1 MPQYDY
7 EIVNGEG
14 ELTKGQIEAASPA
27 DVARRLR
34 RAGQT
39 PVGVTETPSAAL
51 PVFRRRLR
59 TVDLVIAFR
68 ELATLLS
75 SGVSLGDAVV
85 SQSKGSYR
93 PELVAAFEGVSR
105 ELMRGANFLAALRA
119 AQLPLPDH
127 LYHLVE
133 AGEMSGRLAESL
145 TRAVEQMEYDRH
157 VAAELRSALTYP
169 AVLVASCAAAVLAV
183 FFFVVPEFVHL
194 LENDTDLPLVSE
206 LVLGAGAWFNNNQW
220 LVVATLAAVAFAA
233 AAIFRSSNA
242 RQRFVDALARL
253 PLLGQ
258 WYSETDTAK
267 WAMVMSAMLTSRV
280 ELVGALGLASRGV
293 RVTRRRA
300 VLGRALADVRGGEAL
315 STALEKQD
323 ALTATGYNLIRVG
336 EQSGQLPEMM
346 RSLATLYEENSSRRM
361 KRVLTLIE
369 PVAILCIGAFIGTI
383 FIGVIL
389 AITTVNNVSF

>member
-14 ELTKGQIEAASPA
+14 ELTKGQIEAASA
-27 DVARRLR
+27 AEVARQLGRD
-34 RAGQT
+34 GQT
-39 PVGVTETPSAAL
+39 LVGVTETPPTAL
-51 PVFRRRLR
+51 PTLRRRLR

-75 SGVSLGDAVV
+75 SGVSLGDAVF
-85 SQSKGSYR
+85 SQSKGSYH
-93 PELVAAFEGVSR
+93 PELVEAFNEISR
-105 ELMRGANFLAALRA
+105 ELMRGTNFLGALRA
-119 AQLPLPDH
+119 SKLPLPEH

-133 AGEMSGRLAESL
+133 AGELSGHLAESL

-157 VAAELRSALTYP
+157 VAAELRNALAYP
-169 AVLVASCAAAVLAV
+169 AILVASCAAAVLAV
-183 FFFVVPEFVHL
+183 FLFVVPEFVHL
-194 LENDTDLPLVSE
+194 LEEDVEMPLVSQ
-206 LVLGAGAWFNNNQW
+206 LVLGAGATFNDNRW
-220 LVVATLAAVAFAA
+220 LIGAILVAIAFTVAALV
-233 AAIFRSSNA
+233 RNPNV

-253 PLLGQ
+253 PLFGQ

-293 RVTRRRA
+293 RVSRRRA
-300 VLGRALADVRGGEAL
+300 MLDRALAAVRGGQTL
-315 STALEKQD
+315 SAALEKED

-346 RSLATLYEENSSRRM
+346 RSLGTLYEENSSRRM

-369 PVAILCIGAFIGTI
+369 PLAILCIGAFIGII

-389 AITTVNNVSF
+389 AITAVNNVPL

>member
-27 DVARRLR
+27 EVARRLGR
-34 RAGQT
+34 DGQT
-39 PVGVTETPSAAL
+39 LVGVTETPPTTLPAL
-51 PVFRRRLR
+51 RRRLR

-75 SGVSLGDAVV
+75 SGVSLGDAVI
-85 SQSKGSYR
+85 SQSKGNYH
-93 PELVAAFEGVSR
+93 PELVAAFNEISR
-105 ELMRGANFLAALRA
+105 ELMRGTNFLGALRA
-119 AQLPLPDH
+119 SRLPLPDH

-133 AGEMSGRLAESL
+133 AGELSGHLAESL

-169 AVLVASCAAAVLAV
+169 AILVASCAAAVLAV
-183 FFFVVPEFVHL
+183 FLFVVPEFVHL
-194 LENDTDLPLVSE
+194 LEEDVELPLISE
-206 LVLGAGAWFNNNQW
+206 LVLGAGASFNDNRW
-220 LVVATLAAVAFAA
+220 LVGAILVAIAFTVVAL
-233 AAIFRSSNA
+233 FRNPNV
-242 RQRFVDALARL
+242 RQGFVDTLARL

-280 ELVGALGLASRGV
+280 ELVGALGLAARGV
-293 RVTRRRA
+293 RVSRRRA
-300 VLGRALADVRGGEAL
+300 MLDRALAAVRGGQPL
-315 STALEKQD
+315 SAALEKED
-323 ALTATGYNLIRVG
+323 AFTATGYNLIRVG

-369 PVAILCIGAFIGTI
+369 PVAILCIGAFIGII

-389 AITTVNNVSF
+389 AITAVNNVPL

>member
-27 DVARRLR
+27 EVARRLGR
-34 RAGQT
+34 DGQT
-39 PVGVTETPSAAL
+39 LVGVTETPTTTLPAL
-51 PVFRRRLR
+51 RRRLR

-75 SGVSLGDAVV
+75 SGVSLGDAVI
-85 SQSKGSYR
+85 SQSKGTYH
-93 PELVAAFEGVSR
+93 PELVAAFNDISR
-105 ELMRGANFLAALRA
+105 ELMRGANFLGALRA
-119 AQLPLPDH
+119 SKLPLPDH

-133 AGEMSGRLAESL
+133 AGELSGHLAESL

-157 VAAELRSALTYP
+157 VNAELRSALTYP
-169 AVLVASCAAAVLAV
+169 GILVASCAAAVITV
-183 FFFVVPEFVHL
+183 FLFVVPEFVHL
-194 LENDTDLPLVSE
+194 LEEDVELPLISE
-206 LVLGAGAWFNNNQW
+206 LVLGAGATFNDNRW
-220 LVVATLAAVAFAA
+220 LLAAVLIAIAFTVLAL
-233 AAIFRSSNA
+233 FRNPNV
-242 RQRFVDALARL
+242 RQRFVDALARM

-293 RVTRRRA
+293 RVSRRRA
-300 VLGRALADVRGGEAL
+300 MLDRALTAVRGGQPL
-315 STALEKQD
+315 SAALETEN

-369 PVAILCIGAFIGTI
+369 PVAILCIGAFIGII

-389 AITTVNNVSF
+389 AITAVNNVSL

>member
-27 DVARRLR
+27 EVARRLGR
-34 RAGQT
+34 DGQIL
-39 PVGVTETPSAAL
+39 VGVAETPTTTLPAL
-51 PVFRRRLR
+51 RRRLR

-75 SGVSLGDAVV
+75 SGVSLGDAVI
-85 SQSKGSYR
+85 SQSKGTYH
-93 PELVAAFEGVSR
+93 PELVAAFNDVSR
-105 ELMRGANFLAALRA
+105 ELMRGTNFLGALRA
-119 AQLPLPDH
+119 SKLPLPDH

-133 AGEMSGRLAESL
+133 AGELSGHLPESL

-157 VAAELRSALTYP
+157 VNAELRSALTYP
-169 AVLVASCAAAVLAV
+169 GILVASCAAAVITV
-183 FFFVVPEFVHL
+183 FLFVVPEFVHL
-194 LENDTDLPLVSE
+194 LEEDVELPLISE
-206 LVLGAGAWFNNNQW
+206 LVLGAGATFNDNR
-220 LVVATLAAVAFAA
+220 LLLAAILVAIAFTVLTL
-233 AAIFRSSNA
+233 FRNPDV

-280 ELVGALGLASRGV
+280 ELVGALALASRSV
-293 RVTRRRA
+293 RVSRRRA
-300 VLGRALADVRGGEAL
+300 MLDRALTAVRGGQPL
-315 STALEKQD
+315 SAALEAEN

-369 PVAILCIGAFIGTI
+369 PVAILCIGAFIGII

-389 AITTVNNVSF
+389 AITAVNNVSL

>member
-7 EIVNGEG
+7 EIVNGDG

-27 DVARRLR
+27 EVVRRLDR
-34 RAGQT
+34 DGQT
-39 PVGVTETPSAAL
+39 LVGVAETPPTAL
-51 PVFRRRLR
+51 PAIRRRLR

-75 SGVSLGDAVV
+75 SGVSLGDAIL
-85 SQSKGSYR
+85 SQARGTYH
-93 PELVAAFEGVSR
+93 PELVAAFDAMSR
-105 ELMRGANFLAALRA
+105 ELLRGASFLAALRA
-119 AQLPLPDH
+119 ARLPLRGH

-133 AGEMSGRLAESL
+133 AGELSGQLAESL

-169 AVLVASCAAAVLAV
+169 AILVASCAAAVLAV
-183 FFFVVPEFVHL
+183 FAFVVPEFVHL
-194 LENDTDLPLVSE
+194 LEEDVDLPFISQ
-206 LVLGAGAWFNNNQW
+206 LVLGAGASFNDNRW
-220 LVVATLAAVAFAA
+220 LLGAILIAVAFTLAAL
-233 AAIFRSSNA
+233 FRNPA
-242 RQRFVDALARL
+242 VRQWFVDGLARL

-280 ELVGALGLASRGV
+280 ELVGALGLAARGV
-293 RVTRRRA
+293 RVSRRRA
-300 VLGRALADVRGGEAL
+300 MLDRALADVRGGDAL
-315 STALEKQD
+315 SAALEKQD

-336 EQSGQLPEMM
+336 EQSGRLAEMM
-346 RSLATLYEENSSRRM
+346 RSLATLYEDNSSRRM

-369 PVAILCIGAFIGTI
+369 PVAILVIGAFIGTI

-389 AITTVNNVSF
+389 AITAVNNVPI

>member
-27 DVARRLR
+27 EVARRLGSD
-34 RAGQT
+34 GQT
-39 PVGVTETPSAAL
+39 LVGVKESPATTL
-51 PVFRRRLR
+51 PTFRRRLR

-75 SGVSLGDAVV
+75 SGVSLGDAVI
-85 SQSKGSYR
+85 SQSKGSYH
-93 PELVAAFEGVSR
+93 PQLVAAFDEISK
-105 ELMRGANFLAALRA
+105 ELMRGANFLGAVRA
-119 AQLPLPDH
+119 AKLPLPDH

-133 AGEMSGRLAESL
+133 AGELSGHLAESL

-157 VAAELRSALTYP
+157 VAGELRSALTYP
-169 AVLVASCAAAVLAV
+169 AILVASCAAAVLAV

-194 LENDTDLPLVSE
+194 LEGDAELPLVSK
-206 LVLGAGAWFNNNQW
+206 LVLGTGAWFNDNRW
-220 LVVATLAAVAFAA
+220 LVVAIVIAVAFTVAA
-233 AAIFRSSNA
+233 LFRNPNI
-242 RQRFVDALARL
+242 RQRFVDTLARL

-280 ELVGALGLASRGV
+280 ELVGALGLAARGV
-293 RVTRRRA
+293 RVSRRRA
-300 VLGRALADVRGGEAL
+300 MLDRALADVRGGETL

-369 PVAILCIGAFIGTI
+369 PVAILAIGAFIGTI

-389 AITTVNNVSF
+389 AITAVNNVPF

>member
-27 DVARRLR
+27 EVARRLGR
-34 RAGQT
+34 DGQT
-39 PVGVTETPSAAL
+39 LVGVAETPPTTLPAL
-51 PVFRRRLR
+51 RRRLR

-75 SGVSLGDAVV
+75 SGVSLGDAVI
-85 SQSKGSYR
+85 SQSKGSYH
-93 PELVAAFEGVSR
+93 PELVVAFDTISR

-119 AQLPLPDH
+119 AKLPLPDH

-133 AGEMSGRLAESL
+133 AGELSGHLAESL

-169 AVLVASCAAAVLAV
+169 AILVASCAAAVLAV
-183 FFFVVPEFVHL
+183 FVFVVPEFVHL
-194 LENDTDLPLVSE
+194 LEEDVDLPFISQF
-206 LVLGAGAWFNNNQW
+206 VLGAGAWFNDNRW
-220 LVVATLAAVAFAA
+220 LVGAILIAVAFTVAA
-233 AAIFRSSNA
+233 LFRNPHV
-242 RQRFVDALARL
+242 RQWFVNSLARL

-258 WYSETDTAK
+258 WLSETDTAK

-280 ELVGALGLASRGV
+280 ELVGALGLAARGV
-293 RVTRRRA
+293 RVSRRRA
-300 VLGRALADVRGGEAL
+300 MLDRALTDVRGGDAL
-315 STALEKQD
+315 SAALEKQD

-361 KRVLTLIE
+361 RRVLTLIE
-369 PVAILCIGAFIGTI
+369 PVAILTIGAFIGTI

-389 AITTVNNVSF
+389 AITAVNNVPI

>member
-27 DVARRLR
+27 EVARRLGR
-34 RAGQT
+34 DGQT
-39 PVGVTETPSAAL
+39 LVGVTETPPTTLPAL
-51 PVFRRRLR
+51 RRRLR

-68 ELATLLS
+68 ELAALLS

-85 SQSKGSYR
+85 SQSKGNYH
-93 PELVAAFEGVSR
+93 PELVAAFNEISR
-105 ELMRGANFLAALRA
+105 ELMRGTNFLGALRA
-119 AQLPLPDH
+119 SKLPLPDH

-133 AGEMSGRLAESL
+133 AGELSGHLAESL

-169 AVLVASCAAAVLAV
+169 AILVASCAAAVLAV
-183 FFFVVPEFVHL
+183 FLFVVPEFVHL
-194 LENDTDLPLVSE
+194 LEEDVELPLISE
-206 LVLGAGAWFNNNQW
+206 LVLGAGASFNDNRW
-220 LVVATLAAVAFAA
+220 LVGAILIAIAFTVVAL
-233 AAIFRSSNA
+233 FRNPNV
-242 RQRFVDALARL
+242 RQGFVDTLARL

-293 RVTRRRA
+293 RVSRRRA
-300 VLGRALADVRGGEAL
+300 MLDRALAAVRGGQPL
-315 STALEKQD
+315 SAALEKED
-323 ALTATGYNLIRVG
+323 AFTATGYNLIRVG

-369 PVAILCIGAFIGTI
+369 PVAILCIGAFIGII

-389 AITTVNNVSF
+389 AITAVNNVPL

>member
-27 DVARRLR
+27 EVARRLGR
-34 RAGQT
+34 DGQT
-39 PVGVTETPSAAL
+39 LVGVTETPPNTLPAL
-51 PVFRRRLR
+51 RRRLR

-75 SGVSLGDAVV
+75 SGVSLGDAVI
-85 SQSKGSYR
+85 SQSKGSYH
-93 PELVAAFEGVSR
+93 PELVAAFNEVSR
-105 ELMRGANFLAALRA
+105 ELMRGTNFLGALRA
-119 AQLPLPDH
+119 AKLPLPDH

-133 AGEMSGRLAESL
+133 AGELSGHLAESL

-169 AVLVASCAAAVLAV
+169 AILVASCAAAVLAV
-183 FFFVVPEFVHL
+183 FLFVVPEFVHL
-194 LENDTDLPLVSE
+194 LEEDVELPLISE
-206 LVLGAGAWFNNNQW
+206 LVLGAGASFNDNRW
-220 LVVATLAAVAFAA
+220 LLGAILIAIAFTVVAL
-233 AAIFRSSNA
+233 FRNPNV

-267 WAMVMSAMLTSRV
+267 WAMVMGAMLTSRV

-293 RVTRRRA
+293 RVSRRRA
-300 VLGRALADVRGGEAL
+300 MLDRALAAVRGGQPL
-315 STALEKQD
+315 SAALEKED

-369 PVAILCIGAFIGTI
+369 PVAILCIGAFIGMI

-389 AITTVNNVSF
+389 AITAVNNVPL

>member
-27 DVARRLR
+27 EVARRLGR
-34 RAGQT
+34 DGQT
-39 PVGVTETPSAAL
+39 LVGVAETPTTTL
-51 PVFRRRLR
+51 PTLRRRLR

-75 SGVSLGDAVV
+75 SGVSLGDAVI
-85 SQSKGSYR
+85 SQSKGTYH
-93 PELVAAFEGVSR
+93 PELVAAFNDISR
-105 ELMRGANFLAALRA
+105 ELMRGTNFLGALRA
-119 AQLPLPDH
+119 SKLPLPDH

-133 AGEMSGRLAESL
+133 AGELSGHLAESL

-157 VAAELRSALTYP
+157 VNAELRSALTYP
-169 AVLVASCAAAVLAV
+169 GILVASCAAAVITV
-183 FFFVVPEFVHL
+183 FLFVVPEFVHL
-194 LENDTDLPLVSE
+194 LEEDVELPLISE
-206 LVLGAGAWFNNNQW
+206 LVLGAGATFNDNR
-220 LVVATLAAVAFAA
+220 LLLAAILVAIAFTVLTL
-233 AAIFRSSNA
+233 FRNPNV
-242 RQRFVDALARL
+242 RQRFVDTLARL

-293 RVTRRRA
+293 RVSRRRA
-300 VLGRALADVRGGEAL
+300 MLDRALTAVRGGQPL
-315 STALEKQD
+315 SAALEAEN

-361 KRVLTLIE
+361 KRFLTLIE
-369 PVAILCIGAFIGTI
+369 PVAILCIGAFIGII

-389 AITTVNNVSF
+389 AITAVNNVSL

>member
-14 ELTKGQIEAASPA
+14 ELTKGQIEASSPA
-27 DVARRLR
+27 EVARRLGR
-34 RAGQT
+34 DGQT
-39 PVGVTETPSAAL
+39 LVGVAETPPTAL
-51 PVFRRRLR
+51 PTLRRRLR

-85 SQSKGSYR
+85 SQSKGSYH
-93 PELVAAFEGVSR
+93 PELVAAFEAISK

-119 AQLPLPDH
+119 AKLPLPDH

-133 AGEMSGRLAESL
+133 AGELSGRLAESL

-169 AVLVASCAAAVLAV
+169 AILVLSCAAAVLAV

-194 LENDTDLPLVSE
+194 LDGDAELPLVST
-206 LVLGAGAWFNNNQW
+206 LVLGTGAWFNDNRL
-220 LVVATLAAVAFAA
+220 LVVTIVAALAFTAA
-233 AAIFRSSNA
+233 ALFRNPRV
-242 RQRFVDALARL
+242 RQWFVDTLARL
-253 PLLGQ
+253 PVLGQ

-293 RVTRRRA
+293 RVSRRRA
-300 VLGRALADVRGGEAL
+300 VLDRALADVRGGEAL
-315 STALEKQD
+315 SSALEKQD

-369 PVAILCIGAFIGTI
+369 PLAILCIGAFIGTI

-389 AITTVNNVSF
+389 AITAVNNVPF